1 MIFWRGTISKYFP
14 LFEGHDNFTASLHKT
29 TFILNLSVYACCQ
42 NLPIPLNS
50 YNSFHTSINN
60 LKSLSFTALT
70 ADSTETVSTGVHHW
84 QLTVQLSFIS
94 IGVHHWQPTL
104 QGQSSS
110 VYRTDS

>member
-14 LFEGHDNFTASLHKT
+14 LFACHDNFTASLHKT

-50 YNSFHTSINN
+50 YNSFHTCTSINN

-70 ADSTETVSTGVHHW
+70 ADSTETVSTGVHH
-84 QLTVQLSFIS
+84 
-94 IGVHHWQPTL
+94 
-104 QGQSSS
+104 
-110 VYRTDS
+110 